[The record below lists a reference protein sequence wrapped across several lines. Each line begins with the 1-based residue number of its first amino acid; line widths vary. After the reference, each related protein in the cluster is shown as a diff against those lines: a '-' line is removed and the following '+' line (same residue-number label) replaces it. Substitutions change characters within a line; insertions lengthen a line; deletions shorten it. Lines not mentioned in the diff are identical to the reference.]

1 MANDQNLQ
9 WSQLKVREFM
19 APNAVT
25 IQAESSLADVAET
38 LAEFDVS
45 GLPVVD
51 RSGAVIGVVS
61 QTDIVRLRAGSMP
74 ASGWHGLLVRDL
86 MTHPAIT
93 VQASASLHEA
103 ARLMTEH
110 HVHRLVV
117 VAEHHGGPVGV
128 ISESDIVREV
138 AALTEGDR
146 RA

>member
-1 MANDQNLQ
+1 MLNDHDHDRP
-9 WSQLKVREFM
+9 QLKVRQLM
-19 APNAVT
+19 APNPVA

-51 RSGAVIGVVS
+51 RSGAVIGVIS

-74 ASGWHGLLVRDL
+74 TSGWHGLIVRDL

-93 VQASASLHEA
+93 VSASASMEEA

-110 HVHRLVV
+110 RVHRLVV
-117 VAEHHGGPVGV
+117 VAEPDGGPVGV
-128 ISESDIVREV
+128 ISESDVVREIV
-138 AALTEGDR
+138 ALTEE
-146 RA
+146 A

>member
-1 MANDQNLQ
+1 MLNDHHGP
-9 WSQLKVREFM
+9 QLTVGELM
-19 APNAVT
+19 APNPVA

-51 RSGAVIGVVS
+51 RGGAVIGVIS

-74 ASGWHGLLVRDL
+74 TSGWPGVLVRDL

-93 VQASASLHEA
+93 VSASASMQEA

-110 HVHRLVV
+110 RVHRLVV
-117 VAEHHGGPVGV
+117 VAEPDGGPVGV
-128 ISESDIVREV
+128 ISESDVVREIV
-138 AALTEGDR
+138 ALTEEE
-146 RA
+146 

>member
-1 MANDQNLQ
+1 MLNDHDHDGP
-9 WSQLKVREFM
+9 QLKVRELM
-19 APNAVT
+19 APNPVA

-51 RSGAVIGVVS
+51 RSGAVIGVIS

-74 ASGWHGLLVRDL
+74 TSGWHGLLVRDL

-93 VQASASLHEA
+93 VSPSASLQEA

-110 HVHRLVV
+110 RVHRLVV
-117 VAEHHGGPVGV
+117 VAEPDGGPVGV
-128 ISESDIVREV
+128 ISESDVVREIV
-138 AALTEGDR
+138 ALTEEE
-146 RA
+146 